1 MRAAAPETALKAA
14 GWRFLL
20 VSRWPWRS
28 AGYLLATLLAGAV
41 AAAGL
46 AIPAVPWLLLPG
58 GSYAPGV
65 VVALILLGAGLVT
78 ALGPLIAVPATVLA
92 RWRLRMAGTRPP
104 GDRPHTAPAAPGP
117 AAWLRARYTDPA
129 AWREAGYTCLL
140 ATVVPALAAAALMS
154 ALVSVVFIASPFLV
168 LAQKPGGAPVTLGL
182 GHLVTVRQAVPYAI
196 AGVLLLPVVPYL
208 VTLVAGADATVA
220 RALLFTG
227 PDDNLRAELTEVSAS
242 RARLAG
248 AFEAERR
255 RIERDLHDGAQQK
268 LVSLTMQLGLAR
280 LDLPPDSPAAA
291 AVAAAH
297 DQARQL
303 MAELRELIHGIQ
315 PQILT
320 DLGLPAALDELADQS
335 AIPVTVD
342 AQLDGRLPG
351 QVENTAYFAV
361 AEALTNIAKHSGA
374 TQASVQARIR
384 DRTLIVEVTD
394 NGRAGAAPGRGS
406 GLTGLAST
414 AMTAARGS
422 PARSRPPGRGP
433 GLRAT
438 PQSSGSW
445 SGRTIPRSAWRSTMR
460 YLTSTAARSS

>member
-1 MRAAAPETALKAA
+1 MRAGAPETALRAA

-46 AIPAVPWLLLPG
+46 AIPAVPWLVLAG

-65 VVALILLGAGLVT
+65 VVALILLGVALVA

-92 RWRLRMAGTRPP
+92 RWRLGMADTRPP
-104 GDRPHTAPAAPGP
+104 GERPHMAPAAPGP

-129 AWREAGYTCLL
+129 AWREVGYTCLL
-140 ATVVPALAAAALMS
+140 ATVVPALAAAALTS
-154 ALVSVVFIASPFLV
+154 ALVSVAFVASPFLV
-168 LAQKPGGAPVTLGL
+168 LAQKPGGTPVTLGL
-182 GHLVTVRQAVPYAI
+182 GHLATVGQAVPYAI
-196 AGVLLLPVVPYL
+196 AGVLLLPGVPYL
-208 VTLVAGADATVA
+208 VTLVAGADATMA

-227 PDDNLRAELTEVSAS
+227 PDENLRAELTEVSAS
-242 RARLAG
+242 RARLAD

-280 LDLPPDSPAAA
+280 LDLLPDSPAAA
-291 AVAAAH
+291 AVTAAH

-342 AQLDGRLPG
+342 APIGGRLPG
-351 QVENTAYFAV
+351 QVENAAYFAV

-374 TQASVQARIR
+374 TQASVLARVR
-384 DRTLIVEVTD
+384 DRALIVEVTD
-394 NGRAGAAPGRGS
+394 DGRGGADPGRGS
-406 GLTGLAST
+406 GLAGLADR
-414 AMTAARGS
+414 AAVAGGRMLLS
-422 PARSRPPGRGP
+422 SPPGGP
-433 GLRAT
+433 TVLRVEV
-438 PQSSGSW
+438 PCQNPSG
-445 SGRTIPRSAWRSTMR
+445 
-460 YLTSTAARSS
+460 

>member
-1 MRAAAPETALKAA
+1 MRAGAPETALKAA

-46 AIPAVPWLLLPG
+46 AIPAVPWLVLAG

-65 VVALILLGAGLVT
+65 VVALILLGVALVA

-92 RWRLRMAGTRPP
+92 RWRLGMADTRPP
-104 GDRPHTAPAAPGP
+104 GERPHMAPAAPGP

-129 AWREAGYTCLL
+129 AWREVGYTCLL
-140 ATVVPALAAAALMS
+140 ATVVPALAAAALTS
-154 ALVSVVFIASPFLV
+154 ALVSVAFVASPFLV
-168 LAQKPGGAPVTLGL
+168 LAQKPGGTPVTLGL
-182 GHLVTVRQAVPYAI
+182 GHLATVGQAVPYAI
-196 AGVLLLPVVPYL
+196 AGVLLLPGVPYL
-208 VTLVAGADATVA
+208 VTLVAGADATMA

-227 PDDNLRAELTEVSAS
+227 PDENLRAELTEVSAS
-242 RARLAG
+242 RARLAD

-280 LDLPPDSPAAA
+280 LDLLPDSPAAA
-291 AVAAAH
+291 AVTAAH

-342 AQLDGRLPG
+342 APIGGRLPG
-351 QVENTAYFAV
+351 QVENAAYFAV

-374 TQASVQARIR
+374 TQASVLARVR
-384 DRTLIVEVTD
+384 DRALIVEVTD
-394 NGRAGAAPGRGS
+394 DGRGGADPGRGS
-406 GLTGLAST
+406 GLAGLADR
-414 AMTAARGS
+414 AAVAGGRMLLS
-422 PARSRPPGRGP
+422 SPPGGP
-433 GLRAT
+433 TVLRVEV
-438 PQSSGSW
+438 PCQNPSG
-445 SGRTIPRSAWRSTMR
+445 
-460 YLTSTAARSS
+460 

>member
-1 MRAAAPETALKAA
+1 MRAGAPETALKAA

-28 AGYLLATLLAGAV
+28 AGYLFATLLAGAV

-46 AIPAVPWLLLPG
+46 AIPAVPWLLLAG
-58 GSYAPGV
+58 GSYAPGL

-92 RWRLRMAGTRPP
+92 RWRLPMAGTRPP
-104 GDRPHTAPAAPGP
+104 GDRPPAAPAAPGP

-129 AWREAGYTCLL
+129 AWREVGYTCLL
-140 ATVVPALAAAALMS
+140 ATVVPALAAAALTS
-154 ALVSVVFIASPFLV
+154 ALVSVAFIASPFLV
-168 LAQKPGGAPVTLGL
+168 LAQKPGSAPVTLGL
-182 GHLVTVRQAVPYAI
+182 GHLATLGQAVPYAI
-196 AGVLLLPVVPYL
+196 IGVLLLPVVPYL
-208 VTLVAGADATVA
+208 VTLVAGADATMA

-242 RARLAG
+242 RARLAD

-291 AVAAAH
+291 AVTAAH

-303 MAELRELIHGIQ
+303 MTELRELIHGIQ

-320 DLGLPAALDELADQS
+320 DLGLPAALDELAGQS
-335 AIPVTVD
+335 AVPVTID
-342 AQLDGRLPG
+342 APIDGRLPG

-361 AEALTNIAKHSGA
+361 AEALTNIVKHSGA
-374 TQASVQARIR
+374 TTASVLARVR

-394 NGRAGAAPGRGS
+394 NGRGGADPGRGS
-406 GLTGLAST
+406 GLTGLADR
-414 AMTAARGS
+414 AAVAGGRMLLS
-422 PARSRPPGRGP
+422 SPPGGP
-433 GLRAT
+433 TVLRVEV
-438 PQSSGSW
+438 PCQNPSG
-445 SGRTIPRSAWRSTMR
+445 
-460 YLTSTAARSS
+460 

>member
-1 MRAAAPETALKAA
+1 MRAGAPETALRAA
-14 GWRFLL
+14 GWRSLL
-20 VSRWPWRS
+20 VSKWPWRS
-28 AGYLLATLLAGAV
+28 AGYLFATLLAGAV

-46 AIPAVPWLLLPG
+46 AIPGVPWLVLAG

-65 VVALILLGAGLVT
+65 VVALILLGVALVA

-92 RWRLRMAGTRPP
+92 RWRLGMADTRPP
-104 GDRPHTAPAAPGP
+104 GERPHMAPAAPGP
-117 AAWLRARYTDPA
+117 ASWLRARYTDPA
-129 AWREAGYTCLL
+129 AWREVGYTCLL
-140 ATVVPALAAAALMS
+140 ATVVPALAAAALTS
-154 ALVSVVFIASPFLV
+154 ALVSVAFIASPFLV
-168 LAQKPGGAPVTLGL
+168 LAQKPGGTPVTLGL
-182 GHLVTVRQAVPYAI
+182 GHLATVGQAVPYAI

-208 VTLVAGADATVA
+208 VTLVAGADATMA

-227 PDDNLRAELTEVSAS
+227 PDENLRAELTEVSAS
-242 RARLAG
+242 RARLAD

-280 LDLPPDSPAAA
+280 LDLPPDSPAAS
-291 AVAAAH
+291 AVTAAH

-320 DLGLPAALDELADQS
+320 DLGLAAALDELADQS

-342 AQLDGRLPG
+342 APIGGRLPG

-374 TQASVQARIR
+374 TQASVQARVR
-384 DRTLIVEVTD
+384 DRTLVVEVTD
-394 NGRAGAAPGRGS
+394 NGRGGADPGRGS
-406 GLTGLAST
+406 GLTGLADRT
-414 AMTAARGS
+414 AVAGGRMLLS
-422 PARSRPPGRGP
+422 SPPGGP
-433 GLRAT
+433 TVLRVEV
-438 PQSSGSW
+438 PCQNPSG
-445 SGRTIPRSAWRSTMR
+445 
-460 YLTSTAARSS
+460 